1 MKKYVTF
8 TVSIEIEVTRTH
20 KNGERVTKNI
30 SYILQFIDTMQFMV
44 SSLSNLADNIS
55 EGIHKVK
62 W

>member
-1 MKKYVTF
+1 MKKYITF
-8 TVSIEIEVTRTH
+8 TVSIEIEVTITH

-30 SYILQFIDTMQFMV
+30 SYILQFIDTIQFMA

>member
-1 MKKYVTF
+1 MKKYITF

-30 SYILQFIDTMQFMV
+30 SYILQFIDTIQFMA

-62 W
+62 

>member
-1 MKKYVTF
+1 MKKYITF

-30 SYILQFIDTMQFMV
+30 SYILQFIDTIQFMA

>member
-1 MKKYVTF
+1 MKKYITF

-20 KNGERVTKNI
+20 KNGEKVTKNI
-30 SYILQFIDTMQFMV
+30 SYILQFIDTIQFMA

>member
-1 MKKYVTF
+1 MKKYITF

-20 KNGERVTKNI
+20 KNGEKVTKNI
-30 SYILQFIDTMQFMV
+30 SNILQFIDTIQFMA

>member
-1 MKKYVTF
+1 MKKYITF

-20 KNGERVTKNI
+20 KNGEKVTKNI
-30 SYILQFIDTMQFMV
+30 SYILQFIDTIQFMA

-55 EGIHKVK
+55 EGIHKIK